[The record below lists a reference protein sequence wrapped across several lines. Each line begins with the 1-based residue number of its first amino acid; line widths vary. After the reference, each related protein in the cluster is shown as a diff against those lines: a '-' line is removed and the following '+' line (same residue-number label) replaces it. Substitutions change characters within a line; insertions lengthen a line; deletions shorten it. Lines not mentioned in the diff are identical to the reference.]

1 MTGHQVISALREK
14 RVELSTT
21 VTRLEQHLARH
32 RADLAH
38 LDATM
43 RLFLPSDGSTSDSS
57 RLDRPHVSWFS
68 RGECLRLIHD
78 VLRDAPAPVTA
89 RAMTERIAQ
98 MKKIE
103 IGDERQRDLLQRT
116 ILSSLNRAKETIER
130 LDVNGVIKWRVCQAA
145 LARCQ

>member
-21 VTRLEQHLARH
+21 VTRLEQNLARH
-32 RADLAH
+32 RADLTH

-43 RLFLPSDGSTSDSS
+43 KLFLPSDGSTGAAS
-57 RLDRPHVSWFS
+57 RPDRSQISWFS
-68 RGECLRLIHD
+68 RGECLRLIYD
-78 VLRDAPAPVTA
+78 VLRDASAPMTA
-89 RAMTERIAQ
+89 RAVTERIAQ